1 MILKYFTQLGM
12 MLIGLIFLQSCDQ
25 PKHVAEKPA
34 EEIVQPHEVM
44 FEKIEEGYLT
54 GNGEE
59 KIAPGGMV
67 IRSQKELDEVIKK
80 MNSVNQ
86 TVDPIVFDFDRVT
99 AIVYFDE
106 IRGSGGYSVDVAAVT
121 ETDET
126 TVVAIKKSASDGMD
140 IEIMTQ
146 PYVIGYIPQTKNQ
159 IHFQD

>member
-1 MILKYFTQLGM
+1 MIRKYFTHLGM
-12 MLIGLIFLQSCDQ
+12 MFIGLVLFQSCDQ
-25 PKHVAEKPA
+25 PKHVAEKPV
-34 EEIVQPHEVM
+34 EEIVQPDEVM
-44 FEKIEEGYLT
+44 FEKMKEGYLT

-67 IRSQKELDEVIKK
+67 IRSQKEFDELVKK

-86 TVDPIVFDFDRVT
+86 TVDPMVFDFNRVT
-99 AIVYFDE
+99 VIAYFDD

-126 TVVAIKKSASDGMD
+126 TVVAIKKSSSDGMD